1 LDVDLMMAL
10 SNRVNVIPVIAKAD
24 TLTEE
29 ELIRNKRAI
38 MEDIELFN
46 IPIYYFPC
54 DPEDKEAIEE
64 CNVLRELVPFTVV
77 GSNNLYNIDDE
88 CIRARK
94 YPWGIVR
101 IEDPDHSDF
110 VALRSV
116 LFGSHLQELRDLT
129 HEVLYE
135 KYRTEKL
142 EAENGGGELS
152 PGPPHIHVHHHDPP
166 LPPTIVHSELL
177 YKEQQRLRE
186 IEEAAQKD
194 IGRRDWN

>member
-1 LDVDLMMAL
+1 MM
-10 SNRVNVIPVIAKAD
+10 NV
-24 TLTEE
+24 
-29 ELIRNKRAI
+29 
-38 MEDIELFN
+38 F
-46 IPIYYFPC
+46 
-54 DPEDKEAIEE
+54 
-64 CNVLRELVPFTVV
+64 ELV
-77 GSNNLYNIDDE
+77 NILG
-88 CIRARK
+88 A
-94 YPWGIVR
+94 IVR

-152 PGPPHIHVHHHDPP
+152 PGRPHIHVHHHGPA

-186 IEEAAQKD
+186 IKEAAQKAGNIWRKPLKLMQRESELRD
-194 IGRRDWN
+194 IRESINQTRS